1 MSKKAQAHK
10 GGHGFRKGASADNPD
25 RLGRKG
31 NSNLRSKATVQR
43 LQMYKSGK
51 AVRDKKGKILGGTFM
66 SRDRAGNAE
75 ITSQTGRTAPNRKWF
90 GNTRVIGQKELD
102 TFREELGAKVH
113 DPYTVV
119 LRQNKLPMSLLAD
132 SEKVASMNLL
142 TTETFETTFGPKA
155 QRKKPK
161 VAATDMEALVAKA
174 AASSREFEDKA
185 DGWVPGDDELDIAGA
200 AAAMPGYAAP
210 DGPSGAGAGAAS
222 TAGAGKG
229 SVAPST
235 RSFLTPGRFGLK
247 YDDDGT
253 RSEVKEK
260 VLEKGQSRRIWGEL
274 YKVLD
279 SSDVVVQVLDAR
291 DPMGTRSRHVE
302 AHLKKNAKHKHL
314 MFVLNKCDLVPS
326 WAVKKW
332 VAVLSAEYP
341 TLAFHASMTNPF
353 GKGAFIQLLRQ
364 FAKLHSEKQQI
375 SVGLIGYPNVGKSS
389 VINALMKK
397 KVCNVAPIPGE
408 TKVWQYITLMRRV
421 YLIDC
426 PGVVYDMGDDE
437 ATTVLKGVVRSERL
451 ESPEDIVPAILA
463 RVKDEYL
470 TKVYG
475 VSGWTDA
482 VNFVEM
488 VAKKSGKLRK
498 GGEPDTRNVSMK
510 LINDFQRGKL
520 PWFNAP
526 PEEER
531 APAKKSDKKKSK
543 AAKAAAKAK
552 TKGTAARGGAGG
564 DVAALEDGEAG
575 SDEGAGAGAGAGG
588 GAARKRRRGADD
600 DGAAKRSRGEKS
612 ELEKLTPAQDL
623 SKLPQDSGIGWG
635 DLDM

>member
-1 MSKKAQAHK
+1 
-10 GGHGFRKGASADNPD
+10 
-25 RLGRKG
+25 
-31 NSNLRSKATVQR
+31 
-43 LQMYKSGK
+43 
-51 AVRDKKGKILGGTFM
+51 
-66 SRDRAGNAE
+66 
-75 ITSQTGRTAPNRKWF
+75 
-90 GNTRVIGQKELD
+90 
-102 TFREELGAKVH
+102 
-113 DPYTVV
+113 
-119 LRQNKLPMSLLAD
+119 
-132 SEKVASMNLL
+132 
-142 TTETFETTFGPKA
+142 
-155 QRKKPK
+155 
-161 VAATDMEALVAKA
+161 
-174 AASSREFEDKA
+174 
-185 DGWVPGDDELDIAGA
+185 
-200 AAAMPGYAAP
+200 
-210 DGPSGAGAGAAS
+210 
-222 TAGAGKG
+222 
-229 SVAPST
+229 
-235 RSFLTPGRFGLK
+235 
-247 YDDDGT
+247 
-253 RSEVKEK
+253 
-260 VLEKGQSRRIWGEL
+260 
-274 YKVLD
+274 
-279 SSDVVVQVLDAR
+279 
-291 DPMGTRSRHVE
+291 
-302 AHLKKNAKHKHL
+302 
-314 MFVLNKCDLVPS
+314 
-326 WAVKKW
+326 
-332 VAVLSAEYP
+332 
-341 TLAFHASMTNPF
+341 
-353 GKGAFIQLLRQ
+353 
-364 FAKLHSEKQQI
+364 
-375 SVGLIGYPNVGKSS
+375 
-389 VINALMKK
+389 
-397 KVCNVAPIPGE
+397 
-408 TKVWQYITLMRRV
+408 
-421 YLIDC
+421 
-426 PGVVYDMGDDE
+426 MGDDE

-575 SDEGAGAGAGAGG
+575 SDEGAGG